1 MFLSSGCFFLVPDTS
16 PTEIYTLSLHDALPI
31 SVALGPMP
39 WLGDKPPGASCLR
52 VPCDGLAAV
61 IDLDRMCADPKIHA
75 LADQAVRNR
84 VITALV
90 LDVVVEE
97 HLGALPGGVL
107 VALQRERP
115 QRRLIKLEEA
125 TAARPRLA
133 RER

>member
-1 MFLSSGCFFLVPDTS
+1 
-16 PTEIYTLSLHDALPI
+16 
-31 SVALGPMP
+31 MP
-39 WLGDKPPGASCLR
+39 WLGDEPPGASCLH

-61 IDLDRMCADPKIHA
+61 IDLDRVCADPKIHA

-97 HLGALPGGVL
+97 HLGTLPGGVL

-115 QRRLIKLEEA
+115 QRRLIKLEAA
-125 TAARPRLA
+125 TPARACPPREPTPVCTLEMLAQRRPRH
-133 RER
+133 

>member
-1 MFLSSGCFFLVPDTS
+1 
-16 PTEIYTLSLHDALPI
+16 
-31 SVALGPMP
+31 MP
-39 WLGDKPPGASCLR
+39 WLGDKPPGASCLH

-125 TAARPRLA
+125 TAARAGLA
-133 RER
+133 RERTLVVALYLLPHPPLEIPEPKDDRLPQRRHNP